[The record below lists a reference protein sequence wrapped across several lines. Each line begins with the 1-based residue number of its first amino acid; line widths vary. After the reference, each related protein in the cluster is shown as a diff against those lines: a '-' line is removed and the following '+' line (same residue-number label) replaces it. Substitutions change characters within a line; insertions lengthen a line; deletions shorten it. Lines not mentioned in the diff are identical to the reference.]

1 MATKSVSLSTM
12 VIFFAFTFQL
22 FVPSQ
27 LVFSYE
33 NKVPLSSPSLSGN
46 DEQLAGLKTFA
57 AKCCEN
63 LSKDCGK
70 EIRNELLEIGNIS
83 RLCCGQLVEMG
94 LVCHKAMTRLA
105 LEILPPLFNQG
116 ETGTVISNTIPVYNR
131 CAKNING
138 IALSPY

>member
-1 MATKSVSLSTM
+1 MATKSASLSTM

-22 FVPSQ
+22 FAPSL

-33 NKVPLSSPSLSGN
+33 NMAPLSSPSSSS
-46 DEQLAGLKTFA
+46 QLAGLKTFA

-63 LSKDCGK
+63 MSRDCGK
-70 EIRNELLEIGNIS
+70 EIRNELLEIGNVS

-105 LEILPPLFNQG
+105 LEILPPLFDEG
-116 ETGTVISNTIPVYNR
+116 KTSTVISNTVRVYNR
-131 CAKNING
+131 CAKSING
-138 IALSPY
+138 GAPSP

>member
-1 MATKSVSLSTM
+1 MATKSASLSTM

-22 FVPSQ
+22 FAPSL

-33 NKVPLSSPSLSGN
+33 NMVPLSSPSN
-46 DEQLAGLKTFA
+46 DVQLAGLKTFA

-63 LSKDCGK
+63 MSRDCGK
-70 EIRNELLEIGNIS
+70 EIRNELLEIGNVS

-105 LEILPPLFNQG
+105 LEILPPVFDEG
-116 ETGTVISNTIPVYNR
+116 KTGTVISNTVRVYNR
-131 CAKNING
+131 CAKSING
-138 IALSPY
+138 GAPSP